1 MIQVIL
7 ASASPRRR
15 ALLEQ
20 MGLRF
25 AIVPS
30 DADETLRPG
39 LTPQN
44 AAGELARRK
53 AAVVAEKYPQALV
66 IAADTLVAVDGALLG
81 KPQDARDAA
90 DMLRRLSSREHEVV
104 TGLCVAWQG
113 RQHMACESTAV
124 RFDALREEEIDRYIR
139 TGEPLDKAG
148 AYGIQGRAG
157 VFVSDIR
164 GCYYNVMGLPLARLK
179 ALLMEVL
186 GTEQYDGLI
195 CWEEGEE
202 SL

>member
-1 MIQVIL
+1 MTRIIL

-25 AIVPS
+25 TVVPS
-30 DADETLRPG
+30 DADETVAAG
-39 LTPQN
+39 LTPQQ
-44 AAGELARRK
+44 AAEDLARRK
-53 AAVVAEKYPQALV
+53 AAVVALDHPQALV

-81 KPQDARDAA
+81 KPQDAQDAVG
-90 DMLRRLSSREHEVV
+90 MLRRLSGREHEVV

-113 RQHMACESTAV
+113 ALHSVCESTAV
-124 RFDALREEEIDRYIR
+124 CFEPLRLEEIERYVR

-157 VFVSDIR
+157 VFVSGIR

-179 ALLMEVL
+179 ALLLQAVGFEA
-186 GTEQYDGLI
+186 YDGLI
-195 CWEEGEE
+195 CWEEGESE
-202 SL
+202 

>member
-1 MIQVIL
+1 MIDVVL
-7 ASASPRRR
+7 ASASPRRSQ
-15 ALLEQ
+15 LLAQ

-25 AIVPS
+25 TVSPS
-30 DADETLRPG
+30 NADETLHEPMI
-39 LTPQN
+39 P
-44 AAGELARRK
+44 AAAAQELARRK
-53 AAVVAEKYPQALV
+53 AAVARMRHPGALV

-81 KPQDARDAA
+81 KPADEADAA
-90 DMLRRLSSREHEVV
+90 AMLRRLSGREHDVV

-113 RQHMACESTAV
+113 TLRCACESTAV
-124 RFDALREEEIDRYIR
+124 CFDTLREGEIARYIR

-157 VFVSDIR
+157 VFVSGIR

-179 ALLMEVL
+179 ALLIDTL
-186 GTEQYDGLI
+186 GSDGYDELI
-195 CWEEGEE
+195 TWEEGE